1 MLHRI
6 CVLLMLTL
14 ASTCGSSANVKDP
27 RLVPISAKD
36 LQIAIRQT
44 PLTSAAH
51 VKFLS
56 RAKSSGLADLAYKEY
71 STLRR
76 SYPNNPNANLWRGM
90 AALALWRTQ
99 KFVAPVEK
107 DLSQNP
113 FNIARSSLS
122 KAYQLRPLS
131 PIANMEYGFFLW
143 QYGNQ
148 ESKGLELLQKAKRM
162 AFTDP
167 RIHAYLA
174 LVYANPSTKSRN
186 LILARDELLIALK
199 LDKSYAFAHDL
210 LSSVY
215 RRLGQKQLSELERKK
230 YLSLVP

>member
-1 MLHRI
+1 MLRRI
-6 CVLLMLTL
+6 CVLLILTL
-14 ASTCGSSANVKDP
+14 AGACSCQADVKDP
-27 RLVPISAKD
+27 RLAPISAKD
-36 LQIAIRQT
+36 LQVAIRQT

-51 VKFLS
+51 VKLLS
-56 RAKSSGLADLAYKEY
+56 RSKSSGLADLAYKEY
-71 STLRR
+71 SILWR
-76 SYPNNPNANLWRGM
+76 SRPSNPSANLWRGM

-143 QYGNQ
+143 QYDNQ
-148 ESKGLELLQKAKRM
+148 ESKGLELLQKAKRI

-174 LVYANPSTKSRN
+174 LVCANPSIKSRN

-199 LDKSYAFAHDL
+199 LDNSYAFAHDL

-215 RRLGQKQLSELERKK
+215 RRLGQKQLSQLEEKK
-230 YLSLVP
+230 YLSLIP